1 MRHIAMIQ
9 LLCCTIAPWVVFAAP
24 PDGNRL
30 TYLDEFS
37 DPYYPDHATPTLVTP
52 QWVGEEGVEVAFL
65 LAIDDM
71 SPWNMNTYEQYLR
84 PILERLKKIDGRAP
98 VSIMSNRVNPKE
110 PHLQKWLAE
119 GLTIETHTFNHPC
132 PLLKNGDFA
141 KAADEFHSCIDRM
154 ALIPNS
160 KPVAFRM
167 TCYDSINNANPRFYK
182 EIFNRTTPLGNWVNF
197 SSSMAMIFTEDDP
210 KQPRGYATDA
220 DGKPRFTKYTF
231 AGSKGRRTW
240 INYIENY
247 PYPYVIGKLCW
258 EVPSQVPDDWHG
270 YNLRGYSHP
279 KSLEDMKAVFDAV
292 ARKQGVY
299 APTFHPRDWL
309 GNDQMIGL
317 INHIVARHGKK
328 AKALTFF
335 EIQERINANLLVGQ
349 PLRHPETGDDNGVR
363 LLDLDM
369 DGSMDV
375 VIANDEMRRTRI
387 WRAKERRWQEGSF
400 PLSSLGAHA
409 RFGVVR
415 NGCTDE
421 KWAGFATLIAR
432 DEEEAGGWRFD
443 GASWQRQDA
452 LLSGLEIDG
461 ASVMT
466 VSNGHD
472 RGVRLRDL
480 DGDGSGE
487 LIVGNPKQRAVF
499 QWLHCRET
507 WTRLPFDLP
516 KGTSIVDVEGGDAGL
531 RFVDLNKDGHDDIV
545 FSNHERYS
553 VHLFVDMQRGWER
566 VEASSGTREA
576 RSRPSKDRRARLLE
590 EAARLDELP
599 MIVRSDGSNNGAWF
613 SMGHMWVQN
622 EDTDGLPD
630 FIDRRSFEDLLRLK
644 IEPNRN

>member
-1 MRHIAMIQ
+1 MRHLVMIQ
-9 LLCCTIAPWVVFAAP
+9 LLCWTISPFVVLAAP
-24 PDGNRL
+24 PDANRL

-37 DPYYPDHATPTLVTP
+37 DPYYPSHATPKLSTP
-52 QWVGEEGVEVAFL
+52 QWVGDEGVEVVVVL
-65 LAIDDM
+65 GIDDM
-71 SPWNMNTYEQYLR
+71 SDHRVYEQYLR
-84 PILERLKKIDGRAP
+84 PILERLKEIDGRAP
-98 VSIMSNRVNPKE
+98 VSIMSNRPNPKE

-132 PLLKNGDFA
+132 PLLGVGYDPGDRSKGDDLA
-141 KAADEFHSCIDRM
+141 KAADQFHSCIDRI
-154 ALIPNS
+154 ALIPNW

-167 TCYDSINNANPRFYK
+167 TCYDSINNANPRFYQ
-182 EIFNRTTPLGNWVNF
+182 EIFNRTTPSGNWVNF
-197 SSSMAMIFTEDDP
+197 SSSIAMIFTEDDP
-210 KQPRGYATDA
+210 TQPRGYATDA

-231 AGSKGRRTW
+231 AGQKGQRTW

-258 EVPSQVPDDWHG
+258 EVPSQVPDDWQG
-270 YNLRGYSHP
+270 YNILGPSHP
-279 KSLEDMKAVFDAV
+279 KALEDMKAAFDAV
-292 ARKQGVY
+292 ARKQGIY
-299 APTFHPRDWL
+299 APTFHPRNWI
-309 GNDQMIGL
+309 GNDQMIEL
-317 INHIVARHGKK
+317 IDHIVAKHGKK
-328 AKALTFF
+328 AKVLTFF
-335 EIQERINANLLVGQ
+335 EIQERINANLLDGQ
-349 PLRHPETGDDNGVR
+349 PLRHPKTGDDNGVR

-375 VIANDEMRRTRI
+375 VLANDEMRRTRI

-400 PLSSLGAHA
+400 PLGSLGAHA

-421 KWAGFATLIAR
+421 KWAGFAILLAR
-432 DEEEAGGWRFD
+432 NEEEAGGWRFD

-461 ASVMT
+461 AGVMT
-466 VSNGHD
+466 ASNGHD

-480 DGDGSGE
+480 NGDGSGE

-566 VEASSGTREA
+566 VEASSGTRGA
-576 RSRPSKDRRARLLE
+576 SDAG
-590 EAARLDELP
+590 DEVP
-599 MIVRSDGSNNGAWF
+599 AIVRADGSNNGAWF
-613 SMGHMWVQN
+613 SLEHMWVQN

-630 FIDRRSFEDLLRLK
+630 LIDRRSFKDLLRLK
-644 IEPNRN
+644 GRAKQIASRPK